1 MNFYFAKRVVLLFV
15 IAIVPS
21 ISGRLCEQLTL
32 GRDDMFQIDEIKEA
46 DDRTFCIRCKYAFLK
61 AK

>member
-1 MNFYFAKRVVLLFV
+1 MNFYFAKRAVLLFV

-32 GRDDMFQIDEIKEA
+32 GRDMFQIDESKEA
-46 DDRTFCIRCKYAFLK
+46 DDRTFCIGCKDAFLK